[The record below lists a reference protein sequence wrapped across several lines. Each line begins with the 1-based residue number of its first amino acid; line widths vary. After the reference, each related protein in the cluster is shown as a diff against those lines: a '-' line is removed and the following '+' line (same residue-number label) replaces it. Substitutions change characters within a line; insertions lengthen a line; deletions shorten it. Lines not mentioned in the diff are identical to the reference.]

1 MVKTGRPEPDVS
13 GRRRKFHV
21 VGIGGAGMSAIATAL
36 VGLGH
41 RVTGSDLKDSPVV
54 DRSRALG
61 IEVSIGHDA
70 SNVGDA
76 DSVALSTAIP
86 KSNPELMEA
95 ERRGLEVLTRAEVLA
110 AICGTKRTVAVAGS
124 HGKTTT
130 SSMLALILRHAGW
143 NPSFIIGGDLNEVGS
158 GAVWDD
164 GEWLVVEAD
173 ESDGTFLHL
182 PREAAILTSV
192 EPDHLEH
199 WGGEQQLIEGFRQFL
214 GGVTGPKVVCAD
226 DPGAAEL
233 AAEVGA
239 TTYGRSPESEYLIT
253 GVELAAASATFQVE
267 PRKGETLTVALP
279 VPGLHNVL
287 NAAGALTLAVELG
300 VEPADA
306 VAALARFGGVAR
318 RMEFRGERDGIT
330 FIDDYAHL
338 PGEVECAI
346 DAARNGQWNRVVV
359 VFQPHRFSRTASLAP
374 SFARSFDEADVV
386 VITEIYPAGEAP
398 RPGVTGKLVVD
409 AVAAGAGGPSRP
421 SLRGGGPEPF
431 SHQGGGPEPFARRG
445 GRQPKV
451 VWLPS
456 HADLVDWLRTNLRS
470 GDLCLTLGAGDLT
483 TLPGELL

>member
-1 MVKTGRPEPDVS
+1 MVNALRPTPNVS
-13 GRRRKFHV
+13 GAPRRFHV

-41 RVTGSDLKDSPVV
+41 RVTGSDLKDSAVV
-54 DRSRALG
+54 DRARALG

-70 SNVGDA
+70 ANVGDA
-76 DSVALSTAIP
+76 DAVALSTAIP
-86 KSNPELMEA
+86 KSNPELLEA
-95 ERRGLEVLTRAEVLA
+95 EQRGLEILSRAQVLA
-110 AICGTKRTVAVAGS
+110 AICGTKRTIAVAGS

-199 WGGEQQLIEGFRQFL
+199 WGGEAQLVEGFRSFL
-214 GGVTGPKVVCAD
+214 AGVSGPKVTCAD
-226 DPGAAEL
+226 DRGAADLSL
-233 AAEVGA
+233 ALGA
-239 TTYGRSPESEYLIT
+239 ATYGQSPESDFVISQ
-253 GVELAAASATFQVE
+253 VELSAAAASFHVT
-267 PRKGETLTVALP
+267 PRGGTPLTVNLP

-287 NAAGALTLAVELG
+287 NACGALSLALEIG
-300 VEPADA
+300 VDA
-306 VAALARFGGVAR
+306 EAAVGALARFGGVAR

-330 FIDDYAHL
+330 FVDDYAHL
-338 PGEVECAI
+338 PGEVESAI
-346 DAARNGQWNRVVV
+346 AAARAGNWGRVVV
-359 VFQPHRFSRTASLAP
+359 VFQPHRYSRTASLAS

-386 VITEIYPAGEAP
+386 VLTEIYSAGEEP

-409 AVAAGAGGPSRP
+409 AVAAGAGGPSRV
-421 SLRGGGPEPF
+421 SLRGGG
-431 SHQGGGPEPFARRG
+431 SEPFAGRG

-456 HADLVDWLRTNLRS
+456 HSDLVDWLRSNLRS

-483 TLPGELL
+483 TLPTELL

>member
-1 MVKTGRPEPDVS
+1 MVSAEVLGLSVS
-13 GRRRKFHV
+13 PSSAPRRFHV

-41 RVTGSDLKDSPVV
+41 RVTGSDLKDSAVV
-54 DRSRALG
+54 DRARALG

-70 SNVGDA
+70 ANLGDA
-76 DSVALSTAIP
+76 EAVALSTAIP
-86 KSNPELMEA
+86 RSNPEVVEA
-95 ERRGLEVLTRAEVLA
+95 ERRGLQVLSRAEVLA
-110 AICGTKRTVAVAGS
+110 AICATKRTIAVGGS

-158 GAVWDD
+158 GAVWDE

-199 WGGEQQLIEGFRQFL
+199 WGGEDQLIEGFRTFL
-214 GGVTGPKVVCAD
+214 AEVAGPKVVCAD
-226 DPGAAEL
+226 DPGAAAL
-233 AAEVGA
+233 AAETGA
-239 TTYGRSPESEYLIT
+239 TTYGQSSGADFLIS
-253 GVELAAASATFQVE
+253 GVELAAASAMFQVK
-267 PRKGETLTVALP
+267 PAGGETLTISLP

-287 NAAGALTLAVELG
+287 NAAGALVLALQLG
-300 VEPADA
+300 VTGTDA
-306 VAALARFGGVAR
+306 SAALARFGGVAR
-318 RMEFRGERDGIT
+318 RMEFRGEREGIT

-338 PGEVECAI
+338 PGEVQSAI
-346 DAARNGQWNRVVV
+346 AAARAGNWSRVVV
-359 VFQPHRFSRTASLAP
+359 VFQPHRYSRTAALA
-374 SFARSFDEADVV
+374 SAFDRSFDEADVV
-386 VITEIYPAGEAP
+386 VITDIYSAGEEP

-409 AVAAGAGGPSRP
+409 AVAAGAGGPSR
-421 SLRGGGPEPF
+421 G
-431 SHQGGGPEPFARRG
+431 RG

-456 HADLVDWLRTNLRS
+456 RLDLAEWLRANLRS

-483 TLPGELL
+483 TLPSELL

>member
-1 MVKTGRPEPDVS
+1 MTTDIPAPDVS
-13 GRRRKFHV
+13 GRPRRFHV

-41 RVTGSDLKDSPVV
+41 RVTGSDLKDSSVV
-54 DRSRALG
+54 DRVRALG
-61 IEVSIGHDA
+61 IDVSIGHDA
-70 SNVGDA
+70 SNLGDA
-76 DSVALSTAIP
+76 DAVALSTAIP
-86 KSNPELMEA
+86 RSNPELVEA
-95 ERRGLEVLTRAEVLA
+95 ERRGLEILTRAQVLA
-110 AICGTKRTVAVAGS
+110 AICGTRRTIAVAGS

-143 NPSFIIGGDLNEVGS
+143 SPSFIIGGDLNEVGS

-182 PREAAILTSV
+182 PRQAAVLTSV

-199 WGGEQQLIEGFRQFL
+199 WGGETQLIEGFRSFL
-214 GGVTGPKVVCAD
+214 REVIGPKVACAD
-226 DPGAAEL
+226 DRGAAAL
-233 AAEVGA
+233 AGEVGA
-239 TTYGRSPESEYLIT
+239 TTYGQRAGSDYLI
-253 GVELAAASATFQVE
+253 GHVELAAASAAFQVTPPGAE
-267 PRKGETLTVALP
+267 PFSVSLP

-287 NAAGALTLAVELG
+287 NAAGALALALELG
-300 VEPADA
+300 VDRADA

-330 FIDDYAHL
+330 YIDDYAHL

-346 DAARNGQWNRVVV
+346 AAARAGQWGRVVV

-386 VITEIYPAGEAP
+386 VITDIYSAGEAP
-398 RPGVTGKLVVD
+398 RPGITGKLVVD
-409 AVAAGAGGPSRP
+409 AVAAGAGGPSRA
-421 SLRGGGPEPF
+421 SLRGGGPEPL
-431 SHQGGGPEPFARRG
+431 ARRG

-456 HADLVDWLRTNLRS
+456 HGDLVDWLRANLRS

-483 TLPGELL
+483 TLPSQLL

>member
-1 MVKTGRPEPDVS
+1 
-13 GRRRKFHV
+13 
-21 VGIGGAGMSAIATAL
+21 MSAISTAL

-41 RVTGSDLKDSPVV
+41 QVTGSDLKDSAVV
-54 DRSRALG
+54 DRVRALG
-61 IEVSIGHDA
+61 IAVSVGHDA
-70 SNVGDA
+70 ANLGDA
-76 DSVALSTAIP
+76 DAVAFSTAIP
-86 KSNPELMEA
+86 RTNPELVEA
-95 ERRGLEVLTRAEVLA
+95 ERRGLEILSRAQVLA
-110 AICGTKRTVAVAGS
+110 AICGTRRTIAVAGS

-158 GAVWDD
+158 GAVWDQ

-182 PREAAILTSV
+182 PREAAIVTSV

-199 WGGEQQLIEGFRQFL
+199 WGGEQQLVDGFRQFL
-214 GGVTGPKVVCAD
+214 AGVSGPKVLCAD
-226 DPGAAEL
+226 DAGAAEL
-233 AAEVGA
+233 AAEFGA
-239 TTYGRSPESEYLIT
+239 TTYGQSPDADFVVS
-253 GVELAAASATFQVE
+253 GVELAAASATFQVK
-267 PRKGETLTVALP
+267 PTAGETLTINLP

-287 NAAGALTLAVELG
+287 NAAGALVLAIQLG
-300 VEPADA
+300 VDPADA
-306 VAALARFGGVAR
+306 GPALARFGGVAR

-338 PGEVECAI
+338 PGEVKSAI
-346 DAARNGQWNRVVV
+346 AAARAGQWSRVVV

-386 VITEIYPAGEAP
+386 VVTDIYPSGEEP

-409 AVAAGAGGPSRP
+409 AVAAGAGGPSRH
-421 SLRGGGPEPF
+421 LR
-431 SHQGGGPEPFARRG
+431 H

-456 HADLVDWLRTNLRS
+456 RLDVVEWLKRNLRV

>member
-1 MVKTGRPEPDVS
+1 MSENRPHSAPEVAGRP
-13 GRRRKFHV
+13 RKFHV

-41 RVTGSDLKDSPVV
+41 RVTGSDLKDSAVV
-54 DRSRALG
+54 DRARAIG

-70 SNVGDA
+70 ANLGDA
-76 DSVALSTAIP
+76 EAVALSTAIP
-86 KSNPELMEA
+86 KSNPELVEA
-95 ERRGLEVLTRAEVLA
+95 QRRGLELLSRAQVLA

-130 SSMLALILRHAGW
+130 SSMLALILRHADW
-143 NPSFIIGGDLNEVGS
+143 SPSFIIGGDLNEVGS
-158 GAVWDD
+158 GAAWDEGD
-164 GEWLVVEAD
+164 WLVVEAD

-182 PREAAILTSV
+182 PREAAIVTSV

-199 WGGEQQLIEGFRQFL
+199 WGGEAQLIDGFRQFL
-214 GGVTGPKVVCAD
+214 QAVTGPKVVCAD
-226 DPGAAEL
+226 DAGAAAL

-239 TTYGRSPESEYLIT
+239 TTYGQAPHSDLLVS
-253 GVELAAASATFQVE
+253 GVELSAASATFQVK
-267 PRKGETLTVALP
+267 PRGGETLTVNLP

-287 NAAGALTLAVELG
+287 NAAGAMALALELG
-300 VEPADA
+300 VPGTEAT
-306 VAALARFGGVAR
+306 AALARFGGVAR

-338 PGEVECAI
+338 PGEVESAI
-346 DAARNGQWNRVVV
+346 AAARAGNWSRVVV
-359 VFQPHRFSRTASLAP
+359 VFQPHRYSRTASLAT

-386 VITEIYPAGEAP
+386 VITEIYSAGEEP
-398 RPGVTGKLVVD
+398 RPGVSGKLVVD
-409 AVAAGAGGPSRP
+409 AVAAGAGGPT
-421 SLRGGGPEPF
+421 
-431 SHQGGGPEPFARRG
+431 QARG

-456 HADLVDWLRTNLRS
+456 RLDVVGWLRANLRA
-470 GDLCLTLGAGDLT
+470 GDLCMTLGAGDLT

>member
-1 MVKTGRPEPDVS
+1 MVTAQSPMPDVS
-13 GRRRKFHV
+13 GAPRRFHV

-41 RVTGSDLKDSPVV
+41 RVTGSDLKDSAVV
-54 DRSRALG
+54 DRARALG

-70 SNVGDA
+70 SNVAEADA
-76 DSVALSTAIP
+76 VALSTAIP
-86 KSNPELMEA
+86 KANAELVEA
-95 ERRGLEVLTRAEVLA
+95 ERRGLEILSRAQVLA
-110 AICGTKRTVAVAGS
+110 AICGTKRTIAVAGS
-124 HGKTTT
+124 HGKTTS

-199 WGGEQQLIEGFRQFL
+199 WGGEEQLVEGFRSFL
-214 GGVTGPKVVCAD
+214 AGVSGPKVVCAD
-226 DPGAAEL
+226 DPGAAAL
-233 AAEVGA
+233 AAEMGA
-239 TTYGRSPESEYLIT
+239 TTYGQSAQADFVVG
-253 GVELAAASATFQVE
+253 GVELAAASAMFQVK
-267 PRKGETLTVALP
+267 PRSGETLTVSLP
-279 VPGLHNVL
+279 IPGLHNVL
-287 NAAGALTLAVELG
+287 NASGALALALELG
-300 VEPADA
+300 VDSTDA

-330 FIDDYAHL
+330 FVDDYAHL
-338 PGEVECAI
+338 PGEVESAI
-346 DAARNGQWNRVVV
+346 AAARAGQWGRVIV

-374 SFARSFDEADVV
+374 SFARAFDDADAV
-386 VITEIYPAGEAP
+386 VITDIYSAGEDP

-409 AVAAGAGGPSRP
+409 AVAAGAGGPSRT
-421 SLRGGGPEPF
+421 
-431 SHQGGGPEPFARRG
+431 RG

-451 VWLPS
+451 VWLPARS
-456 HADLVDWLRTNLRS
+456 DLVGWLRANLQS

-483 TLPGELL
+483 TLPSELL

>member
-1 MVKTGRPEPDVS
+1 MVNVESPATALVVSDEP
-13 GRRRKFHV
+13 RFFHI

-41 RVTGSDLKDSPVV
+41 RVTGSDLKDSAVV
-54 DRSRALG
+54 DRARALG

-70 SNVGDA
+70 ANVGRADA
-76 DSVALSTAIP
+76 VALSTAIP
-86 KSNPELMEA
+86 GSNPERVEA
-95 ERRGLEVLTRAEVLA
+95 EGRGLPILSRADVLA
-110 AICGTKRTVAVAGS
+110 AICGTKRTIAVAGS

-158 GAVWDD
+158 GAMWDE

-173 ESDGTFLHL
+173 ESDGTFLQL

-199 WGGEQQLIEGFRQFL
+199 WGGEEQLVEGFRQFL
-214 GGVTGPKVVCAD
+214 RGVTGPTVACAD
-226 DPGAAEL
+226 DPGAAAL
-233 AAEVGA
+233 ASEHGVR
-239 TTYGRSPESEYLIT
+239 TYGRSPEADFVVT
-253 GVELAAASATFQVE
+253 GVELAAASAMFQVK
-267 PRKGETLTVALP
+267 PSGGETLTVSLP

-287 NAAGALTLAVELG
+287 NAAGALALALELG
-300 VEPADA
+300 VDGSDA
-306 VAALARFGGVAR
+306 IAALARFGGVAR
-318 RMEFRGERDGIT
+318 RMEFRGEREGVT

-338 PGEVECAI
+338 PGEVESAI
-346 DAARNGQWNRVVV
+346 AAARAGQWSRVVV
-359 VFQPHRFSRTASLAP
+359 VFQPHRYSRTASLAA

-386 VITEIYPAGEAP
+386 VITEIYSSGEEP
-398 RPGVTGKLVVD
+398 RPGVSGKLVVD
-409 AVAAGAGGPSRP
+409 AVAAGAGGPSR
-421 SLRGGGPEPF
+421 G
-431 SHQGGGPEPFARRG
+431 RG

-456 HADLVDWLRTNLRS
+456 RLDLVGWLRANLRP